1 MEIPDNVRQ
10 TLAVIAKYHFWIL
23 ATLVPAIAL
32 TVLWLGNTALTA
44 RINQQRQKI
53 QSTLGQISSVTSVT
67 PHPNEK
73 WKEAIEDE
81 TTTITA
87 ETLAEWQHLWESQ
100 AALRKWPDDLGA
112 DDFLPAAANLAPG
125 GKLER
130 KYLLRYQKL
139 APRFARSLPA
149 RLGVKEEMVEVA
161 TPAGQPGRQPERPDA
176 LAAPAKIETSWNP
189 ADQKELYESF
199 VWDVP
204 PTTTQVLVAQEELWV
219 YGALCDVIGQF
230 NGRKKPQGSR
240 ELPIALIDELAVGYR
255 ASKDALA
262 AAESKRIVIPAGAPE
277 AAAGGP
283 VDAEGFAIAPPPGEA
298 PPEDPSAA
306 SGTGEAV
313 VNPRF
318 ESGAKGVSEDAYR
331 NLIYVDFA
339 GKPLTAAQLGSVP
352 DARMVHLVPFV
363 FKGVIDQR
371 ELDGLLVA
379 LASAN
384 LPIDVRE
391 VRINPGAGGGAVSG
405 GPAAAGGDAVPTQPR
420 RYDVRVELRG
430 TVALAT
436 PPDQAALGP
445 APAAPTEE
453 GA

>member
-23 ATLVPAIAL
+23 AAIVPAVAL
-32 TVLWLGNTALTA
+32 TVLWLGNAAITA

-53 QSTLGQISSVTSVT
+53 QSTLGQISSVTGVA
-67 PHPNEK
+67 PHPNAEWAK
-73 WKEAIEDE
+73 VIDDE
-81 TTTITA
+81 STKIAA
-87 ETLAEWQHLWESQ
+87 ETLAEWQQLWESQ
-100 AALRKWPDDLGA
+100 AALRKWPDDLGV
-112 DDFLPAAANLAPG
+112 DDFLPAAATLAPG

-130 KYLLRYQKL
+130 KYLQRYQKL
-139 APRFARSLPA
+139 VPRFARSLPA
-149 RLGVKEEMVEVA
+149 RLGVKDEMVEAA
-161 TPAGQPGRQPERPDA
+161 TPANQPGRPAAQPDK
-176 LAAPAKIETSWNP
+176 LAPPPKLETIWNA
-189 ADQKELYESF
+189 ADQKKLYDSF

-204 PTTTQVLVAQEELWV
+204 PTTTQVLVAQEELWL

-230 NGRKKPQGSR
+230 NGQKKAQGSSD
-240 ELPIALIDELAVGYR
+240 LPIAFIDELAVGYR
-255 ASKDALA
+255 AAQDARA
-262 AAESKRIVIPAGAPE
+262 AAAAKRIVIPAGA
-277 AAAGGP
+277 AQAVAGIP
-283 VDAEGFAIAPPPGEA
+283 VDAEGNAIGPAPGDVPPDDLTAAGGAGEA
-298 PPEDPSAA
+298 A
-306 SGTGEAV
+306 

-318 ESGAKGVSEDAYR
+318 ETGAKATSEDDYR

-339 GKPLTAAQLGSVP
+339 GKPLTAAQLGTVP

-363 FKGVIDQR
+363 FKGVVDQR

-379 LASAN
+379 LAAAN

-391 VRINPGAGGGAVSG
+391 VRINPGAGGGAGQPGAG
-405 GPAAAGGDAVPTQPR
+405 GPIQPR
-420 RYDVRVELRG
+420 RYDVRVEVRG

>member
-23 ATLVPAIAL
+23 AAIVPAIAL
-32 TVLWLGNTALTA
+32 TVLWLGNAALTA

-53 QSTLGQISSVTSVT
+53 QSTLGQISSVTSVA
-67 PHPNEK
+67 PHPNADWAK
-73 WKEAIEDE
+73 AIDGES
-81 TTTITA
+81 TTIAA
-87 ETLAEWQHLWESQ
+87 ETLAEWQQLWDGQ
-100 AALRKWPDDLGA
+100 AALRKWPDDLGV
-112 DDFLPAAANLAPG
+112 DDFLPAAAALAPG

-139 APRFARSLPA
+139 VPRFARSLPA
-149 RLGVKEEMVEVA
+149 RLGVKDEMVEAA
-161 TPAGQPGRQPERPDA
+161 TPASQPGRQAERPDA
-176 LAAPAKIETSWNP
+176 FAPPPKLETTWNA
-189 ADQKELYESF
+189 ADQKKLYDSF

-230 NGRKKPQGSR
+230 NGRKKAQGSR
-240 ELPIALIDELAVGYR
+240 ELPIAVIDELAVGYR
-255 ASKDALA
+255 AARDALA
-262 AAESKRIVIPAGAPE
+262 AADTKRIVIPAGAQQ
-277 AAAGGP
+277 AAEGGA
-283 VDAEGFAIAPPPGEA
+283 VDADGFAIAPPPGEA
-298 PPEDPSAA
+298 PPDDPTAA
-306 SGTGEAV
+306 GGTGEAV

-318 ESGAKGVSEDAYR
+318 ETGAKATGEDAYR
-331 NLIYVDFA
+331 NLVYVDFA
-339 GKPLTAAQLGSVP
+339 GKPLTAAQLGTVP

-363 FKGVIDQR
+363 FKGVVDQR

-379 LASAN
+379 LAAAN

-391 VRINPGAGGGAVSG
+391 VRINPGAGGGATSSG
-405 GPAAAGGDAVPTQPR
+405 FAQTGGSAGPAQPR

-436 PPDQAALGP
+436 APDQAALGP
-445 APAAPTEE
+445 ATAAPTEE

>member
-53 QSTLGQISSVTSVT
+53 QSTLGQISSVTSVA
-67 PHPNEK
+67 PHPNAEWAK
-73 WKEAIEDE
+73 VIDGESTKIS
-81 TTTITA
+81 A
-87 ETLAEWQHLWESQ
+87 ETLAEWQQLWESQ
-100 AALRKWPDDLGA
+100 ADLRKWPDDLGV
-112 DDFLPAAANLAPG
+112 DDFLPAAATLSPG

-139 APRFARSLPA
+139 VPRFARSLPA
-149 RLGVKEEMVEVA
+149 RLGVRDEMVEVA
-161 TPAGQPGRQPERPDA
+161 TAPGQPGRPDA
-176 LAAPAKIETSWNP
+176 LAAQAKVETLWNP
-189 ADQKELYESF
+189 ADQKKLYDSF
-199 VWDVP
+199 VWEVP

-230 NGRKKPQGSR
+230 NGRKKAQGSR
-240 ELPIALIDELAVGYR
+240 ELPIAVIDELAVGYR
-255 ASKDALA
+255 AAQEARA

-277 AAAGGP
+277 AAVGGP

-306 SGTGEAV
+306 GGTGEAA

-318 ESGAKGVSEDAYR
+318 ETGAKAASEDDYR

-339 GKPLTAAQLGSVP
+339 GKPLTAAQLGTVP

-363 FKGVIDQR
+363 FKGVVDQR

-379 LASAN
+379 LAAAK

-391 VRINPGAGGGAVSG
+391 VRINPGMGGSAAGSGAAPPAGGGGG
-405 GPAAAGGDAVPTQPR
+405 GPAQPR

-436 PPDQAALGP
+436 APDEAALGP
-445 APAAPTEE
+445 APAAATEE

>member
-23 ATLVPAIAL
+23 AAVVPAIAL
-32 TVLWLGNTALTA
+32 TVLWLGNAALTA

-53 QSTLGQISSVTSVT
+53 QSTLGQISSVTSVA

-73 WKEAIEDE
+73 WKQAIDGES
-81 TTTITA
+81 TKIAA
-87 ETLAEWQHLWESQ
+87 ETLAEWQHLWDSQ
-100 AALRKWPDDLGA
+100 ADLRKWPDDLGV

-149 RLGVKEEMVEVA
+149 RLGVKDEMVEVA

-176 LAAPAKIETSWNP
+176 LAARATIETSWNP
-189 ADQKELYESF
+189 ADQKKLYDSF
-199 VWDVP
+199 VWEVP

-230 NGRKKPQGSR
+230 NGRKKAQGSR

-262 AAESKRIVIPAGAPE
+262 AAESKRIVIPAGSQV
-277 AAAGGP
+277 AAEGVA
-283 VDAEGFAIAPPPGEA
+283 VDADGNAIAPAPEEA
-298 PPEDPSAA
+298 APMEGAGGA
-306 SGTGEAV
+306 EAV
-313 VNPRF
+313 LNPRF
-318 ESGAKGVSEDAYR
+318 DAGVKGASEDDYR

-339 GKPLTAAQLGSVP
+339 GKPLTAAQLGTVP

-363 FKGVIDQR
+363 FKGVVDQR

-379 LASAN
+379 LAAAN
-384 LPIDVRE
+384 LPVDVRE
-391 VRINPGAGGGAVSG
+391 VRINPGAGGGAMSG
-405 GPAAAGGDAVPTQPR
+405 GAAPAGGGAVPTQSR

-445 APAAPTEE
+445 APVAPTEE